1 MERKDSIESTEK
13 IVILEGPLTTNEHS
27 DAEFESVVWRKV
39 DICVVVT
46 VFYLLSWLDRTNL
59 GNARIAGLQTDL
71 RLTNNQYSISLT
83 MTLIPF
89 LCSGLPVNLLMK
101 IVGPNIL
108 LPTLLTL
115 WGIVTTLQGTV
126 HTFGGLLAC
135 RFFLGFFEGGMI
147 PAITL
152 YMSLFYP
159 RAKLQQ
165 RLSIVYSA
173 ASLAGAFSGLLAAAI
188 LHMDGIGGKPGWAW
202 IFILEGLFTV
212 FFGLL
217 SFFVI
222 PRSAKHCTLLNARER
237 EYVMDR
243 LREDGALSQ
252 HESADHF
259 AWGEIVQALKFPH
272 VWFIL
277 VLFFFNGILIY
288 SLGYFTPSIVQGLGW
303 SGTMLGHHTRAQLM
317 TVPPY
322 AVGFVVT
329 NVGSYIAD
337 HYKLRGAVRI
347 VCSICLTAGFA
358 MFLAS
363 HSTSVQ
369 YGSLFLAIPGANAVS
384 PAITSWVANNTA
396 PHVRRASAIAFACV
410 LTNIGGILATWLF
423 GSLSPP
429 PRYTSATVVLLVA
442 SVGLGIAA
450 AGNVVYLWD
459 QNRRKDR
466 LRAMISKDEEPEG
479 LGDRSAWFTY
489 IL

>member
-39 DICVVVT
+39 DICVVGWGSHRI
-46 VFYLLSWLDRTNL
+46 LPLIMDRTNL

-71 RLTNNQYSISLT
+71 RLTNNQHFPDDDTHPVPMFWITGQPADEDCWAEHPPAYVADPLGYSNNTTRWDDPGHHSVHVSILSARKAPTTVGIAMRGFVQSQPTDSL
-83 MTLIPF
+83 IGF
-89 LCSGLPVNLLMK
+89 DLP
-101 IVGPNIL
+101 
-108 LPTLLTL
+108 
-115 WGIVTTLQGTV
+115 
-126 HTFGGLLAC
+126 
-135 RFFLGFFEGGMI
+135 
-147 PAITL
+147 
-152 YMSLFYP
+152 S
-159 RAKLQQ
+159 
-165 RLSIVYSA
+165 LSIVYSA

-237 EYVMDR
+237 D
-243 LREDGALSQ
+243 
-252 HESADHF
+252 
-259 AWGEIVQALKFPH
+259 
-272 VWFIL
+272 
-277 VLFFFNGILIY
+277 
-288 SLGYFTPSIVQGLGW
+288 FTPSIVQGLGW
-303 SGTMLGHHTRAQLM
+303 SGTRAQLM

-322 AVGFVVT
+322 AIGFVVT

-337 HYKLRGAVRI
+337 HYKLRGAVTI

>member
-39 DICVVVT
+39 DICVVGWG
-46 VFYLLSWLDRTNL
+46 SH
-59 GNARIAGLQTDL
+59 RILP
-71 RLTNNQYSISLT
+71 
-83 MTLIPF
+83 LIM
-89 LCSGLPVNLLMK
+89 V
-101 IVGPNIL
+101 
-108 LPTLLTL
+108 
-115 WGIVTTLQGTV
+115 VTTLQGTV

-135 RFFLGFFEGGMI
+135 RFFLGFFEGIVHRWDDPGHHS
-147 PAITL
+147 ALQCVDLFRATD
-152 YMSLFYP
+152 SLIGFDLP
-159 RAKLQQ
+159 S
-165 RLSIVYSA
+165 LSIVYSA

-288 SLGYFTPSIVQGLGW
+288 SLGY
-303 SGTMLGHHTRAQLM
+303 TRAQLM

-396 PHVRRASAIAFACV
+396 PHVRRASAIAFACI
-410 LTNIGGILATWLF
+410 LTNLGGILATWLL

-459 QNRRKDR
+459 QNRRKYR
-466 LRAMISKDEEPEG
+466 VRAVVSKDEEPEG

>member
-1 MERKDSIESTEK
+1 MESTEK
-13 IVILEGPLTTNEHS
+13 VLILETSLTISESEN
-27 DAEFESVVWRKV
+27 AELESVVWRKI
-39 DICVVVT
+39 DICVVGAVT

-71 RLTNNQYSISLT
+71 RLTDNQYSISLT

-101 IVGPNIL
+101 TVGPNIL
-108 LPTLLTL
+108 LPALLTL

-159 RAKLQQ
+159 RSKLQQ

-188 LHMDGIGGKPGWAW
+188 LHMDGLGGKPGWAW

-212 FFGLL
+212 SFGML

-222 PRSAKHCTLLNARER
+222 PRSAEHCTLLNAQER
-237 EYVMDR
+237 EYVMNR

-252 HESADHF
+252 HENADHF
-259 AWGEIVQALKFPH
+259 AGREIVQALKFPH

-303 SGTMLGHHTRAQLM
+303 SGTRAQLM

-322 AVGFVVT
+322 AVGFIVT
-329 NVGSYIAD
+329 NVGSYVAD
-337 HYKLRGAVRI
+337 HYKLRGAVTI
-347 VCSICLTAGFA
+347 VCSNCLTAGFA
-358 MFLAS
+358 IFLAS

-396 PHVRRASAIAFACV
+396 PHVRRAAAIAFACI
-410 LTNIGGILATWLF
+410 LTNIGGILATWLL

-429 PRYTSATVVLLVA
+429 PRYTSATIVLLVSSA
-442 SVGLGIAA
+442 GLGIAA
-450 AGNVVYLWD
+450 AGNVVYLWS
-459 QNRRKDR
+459 QNRAKDR
-466 LRAMISKDEEPEG
+466 IRAVVTKEEEPEG